1 MHPSPQFCWNDP
13 ADIRAFVAE
22 RRFAML
28 VATGAAGPVVAHVPV
43 IWMDDHR
50 LAFHLSRA
58 NRIVPHLVGAR
69 ALMVVNGPDGYVSP
83 DWYGLPDQV
92 PTWNYAAAE
101 LEGDVNMLPAADLP
115 ALIDALSHD
124 SERRLAPKPIWRR
137 DKMADGQFD
146 RMLGA
151 INGYVM
157 AVDQWRGTRKL
168 GQNKPASVRIA
179 AADGVEAAG
188 NTEMAA
194 WMRKSIS

>member
-1 MHPSPQFCWNDP
+1 VHPSPQFCWNDP

-69 ALMVVNGPDGYVSP
+69 ALMVVNGPDGYV
-83 DWYGLPDQV
+83 
-92 PTWNYAAAE
+92 A
-101 LEGDVNMLPAADLP
+101 MLPAPDLP